1 MSNPGDDLNNLDL
14 GLPEFQAPE
23 RTPESNGSSLPNSNR
38 TETNPQASNVPPKKS
53 KPMSTSPSSSTPS
66 QGVPSQ
72 GVPSKNSPVKNSP
85 VKNSPVKNSPV
96 KAAAATVVSDAKTV
110 ASQVRGKQDG
120 TSSLSSVST
129 VISSAS
135 DPNTTVMVGDSSTD
149 DINENEGQHK
159 HRTRGFWSAAPSWL
173 ISTVVHVAAILALAA
188 WNIEPIQKELKLMLT
203 VGEPAG
209 DEDNSLE
216 EFAID
221 NATAEIQTDPT
232 EDMAASAPT
241 VEPTMVDTKVAV
253 DLSNIIAAAP
263 AVAMPSASQSLAPS
277 SGIAAQSNAAMR
289 AALSSRSKETKREL
303 LKKFG
308 GTSDTER
315 AVSMALKWLAEHQNP
330 ETGAWTMTHALICGG
345 KCDRPGER
353 VASMNAATGMAL
365 MCFLGAGQTH
375 MEGEYKE
382 TVFKGLSFLIN
393 SMRVQGPYGA
403 WWVGDGHSKGLDDMY
418 AHGIASIAMCEAYG
432 MTRDERLLEA
442 AQLSIN
448 YLAYAQNPATGGW
461 HYSPFPI
468 GGLPG
473 DLSVVGWQ
481 MMAIKSGAMAGLNF
495 DLDVVRKANVFLD
508 TMQVPGGFGYHYSL
522 DSKMKSPTDY
532 RPAMTAC
539 GVLCRMYSGWN
550 KQEPTIKAAAEK
562 FAADGPSPTDNY
574 YNYYATQ
581 VMKQYG
587 GPEWDAWN
595 NKMRDQIVSTQV
607 QTGHGAGS
615 WYVEDGIS
623 AQAGG
628 RLYCTCMSTMML
640 EVYYRYMPLY
650 AEQAEEDAFQL

>member
-66 QGVPSQ
+66 QGVPS
-72 GVPSKNSPVKNSP
+72 
-85 VKNSPVKNSPV
+85 KNSPVKNSPV

-353 VASMNAATGMAL
+353 VASMNAATGMVL

-403 WWVGDGHSKGLDDMY
+403 WWVGDGHSRGLDDMY

>member
-72 GVPSKNSPVKNSP
+72 GVPS
-85 VKNSPVKNSPV
+85 KNSPVKNSPV

-587 GPEWDAWN
+587 GAEWDAWN

>member
-38 TETNPQASNVPPKKS
+38 PETNPQASNVPPKKS

-66 QGVPSQ
+66 QGVPS
-72 GVPSKNSPVKNSP
+72 
-85 VKNSPVKNSPV
+85 KNSPVKNSPV

>member
-38 TETNPQASNVPPKKS
+38 PETNPQASNVPPKKS

-72 GVPSKNSPVKNSP
+72 GVPS
-85 VKNSPVKNSPV
+85 KNSPVKNSPV

-353 VASMNAATGMAL
+353 VASMNAATGMVL

-587 GPEWDAWN
+587 GAEWDAWN
-595 NKMRDQIVSTQV
+595 NKMREQIVSTQV